1 MATESGPNPA
11 PQTQALIV
19 DSNATSRSI
28 LVGQL
33 REYGVTRI
41 VQCSRVQDARARL
54 EHTVFDYVLCDQFFG
69 ESNYSGQTLLDDL
82 RRAQLLPFS
91 TVFFMV
97 TAEASYA
104 AVAEAAESAL
114 DGYLLKPF
122 TPSALFERLSLAR
135 LRKIHLKPIFDA
147 IEAEDFEQAAA
158 LCVERFEARKP
169 YWLYAARI
177 GSELLLRLG
186 RHDEARTLF
195 EAVIAARALPW
206 AKLGVARAQI
216 ESGQAARAIT
226 TLQELI
232 GEDASFAD
240 AYDVLG
246 RAQVEMGNFSQAI
259 ETYRTASTLT
269 PDSVVRLQ
277 KLGMMS
283 YYMGDRA
290 TATKVLARATVLG
303 IDSKLFDYQSLVL
316 LTFAYYAE
324 NDRKGIERC
333 MADFAR
339 ILERHYGSARIRRFA
354 EVARALQLI
363 QQRQFSQAVESV
375 RGMAREITSSTF
387 DFEAACNLGSLLAVL
402 AVTSIELPEGDSWV
416 LALGMRYANTRGLTE
431 LMANACNLHEPYS
444 QLVRDCLQRVN
455 KTAEVA
461 MAQSLGGDPG
471 GAVQNLLA
479 EAERTLNSKLLDMAQ
494 QVLLRHGARM
504 AAPQPL
510 QESIDALRAR
520 MGSTPARAILGQ
532 DSERHPGGVALRVR
546 GSSDNTPTRTPQPS
560 PDNSAL
566 SPSPADDADD
576 PAAALRL
583 RPPDAS

>member
-1 MATESGPNPA
+1 MATEKEQSA
-11 PQTQALIV
+11 PPPVLALIV

-41 VQCSRVQDARARL
+41 VQCTRVQDARNRL
-54 EHTVFDYVLCDQFFG
+54 EHTVFDYVLCEQYFG
-69 ESNYSGQTLLDDL
+69 EGGYSGQTLLDDL

-97 TAEASYA
+97 TSEASYA

-114 DGYLLKPF
+114 DGYLLNPF

-135 LRKIHLKPIFDA
+135 LRKIHLRPIFDA
-147 IEAEDFEQAAA
+147 IEAEDFERAAS
-158 LCVERFEARKP
+158 LCVERFESRQP

-232 GEDASFAD
+232 GEDPSFAD

-246 RAQVEMGNFSQAI
+246 RAQVELGNFSQAI
-259 ETYRTASTLT
+259 ETYRTASSLT

-283 YYMGDRA
+283 YYMGDRE
-290 TATKVLARATVLG
+290 TATKILARAAVLG
-303 IDSKLFDYQSLVL
+303 IDSKLFDFQSLVL
-316 LTFAYYAE
+316 LTFSYFAE

-333 MADFAR
+333 MADFGR
-339 ILERHYGSARIRRFA
+339 IMERHHASPRVQRFTD
-354 EVARALQLI
+354 VARVLQLI
-363 QQRQFSQAVESV
+363 QQRQFSQAVESI
-375 RGMAREITSSTF
+375 RTMASEITAASF
-387 DFEAACNLGSLLAVL
+387 DFEAACNMGSLLAVL
-402 AVTSIELPEGDSWV
+402 AATSIDLSEGESWIQ
-416 LALGMRYANTRGLTE
+416 ALGLRYANTRGLTE
-431 LMANACNLHEPYS
+431 LLANACNLHEPYAAT
-444 QLVRDCLQRVN
+444 VRDCLQHIN
-455 KTAEVA
+455 KTAEAA
-461 MAQSLGGDPG
+461 MAQSLAGDPA
-471 GAVQNLLA
+471 GAVRKLLR
-479 EAERTLNSKLLDMAQ
+479 EAERTLNSKLVDMSQ
-494 QVLLRHGARM
+494 QVLLRHSARM
-504 AAPQPL
+504 ETADAL
-510 QESIDALRAR
+510 QQDIDALRQR
-520 MGSTPARAILGQ
+520 VGSAPARAILGQ
-532 DSERHPGGVALRVR
+532 DNERRPGGVVLRVR
-546 GSSDNTPTRTPQPS
+546 GAADGPARIPAPPQDS
-560 PDNSAL
+560 LAL
-566 SPSPADDADD
+566 LGDLQDSRD
-576 PAAALRL
+576 PLDLAAQLRL
-583 RPPDAS
+583 RPL